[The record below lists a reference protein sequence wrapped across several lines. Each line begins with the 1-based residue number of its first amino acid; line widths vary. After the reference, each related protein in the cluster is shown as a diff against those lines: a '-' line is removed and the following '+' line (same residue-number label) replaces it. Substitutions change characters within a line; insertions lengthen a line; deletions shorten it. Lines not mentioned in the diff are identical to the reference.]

1 MRGPLDY
8 EHITELEMSAR
19 TTAQH
24 RGAADRLR
32 AWAGESHPDDED
44 VTPAALLVAAAN
56 HLRWAGDGDGALLAL
71 REAVA
76 AEGDAPPDAR
86 CYLHGELLE
95 AGLREEADELAREVR
110 RSRPTDSD
118 VHVIIGEGYE
128 AAGDLESANRWFTM
142 AMVRIEQGGIEAHPW
157 QRAMVRNGRYRVRR
171 ALGQPPDDLD
181 AEAAAELGHRR
192 LGDDPDEG

>member
-8 EHITELEMSAR
+8 EHITELEQSAR
-19 TTAQH
+19 TAAQH
-24 RGAADRLR
+24 LDAAEQLR
-32 AWAGESHPDDED
+32 AWAVESHPDDQD
-44 VTPAALLVAAAN
+44 VAPADFLVAAAN

-76 AEGDAPPDAR
+76 AEGDAPPDTR

-110 RSRPTDSD
+110 RSRPDDSD
-118 VHVIIGEGYE
+118 VYVLIGEDYE
-128 AAGDLESANRWFTM
+128 AAGDLDSANRWLTM
-142 AMVRIEQGGIEAHPW
+142 AMVRIEQGSIQARPW
-157 QRAMVRNGRYRVRR
+157 QRAMVRNGRYRIRR

-181 AEAAAELGHRR
+181 AEAAAELGHHR
-192 LGDDPDEG
+192 LGDDPGEG